1 MKKFLCLLLAGIILF
16 SLSGCSEAFDDFSF
30 TSSSDFDFGIS
41 SYSEYNYSSEA
52 ESKAENS
59 YFSSSSRYNYS
70 SNRYSGI
77 QSSSQDTPT
86 FYSLTTLSKYLN
98 EQKNKGVLKITFKY
112 SGTEEPDPQML
123 AQMVSAFFVTD
134 TVVGDKHTLNITE
147 YPGDR
152 IVDAYR
158 SGNRALLTSDEKKA
172 MDKAIQM
179 VSTAKAKAKNNWEL
193 ELLIH
198 DMLADNIN
206 YYNDAAVDFDK
217 LTDAPRYISIVG
229 ALLDKKANCQGYS
242 DAFYTLASMA
252 GFTVSRMNV
261 ETPDDLHVTNTISL
275 NGRWYVVDVTFDDQG
290 SNAPTNHRLFTAG
303 LDCINEYSWKPWKEI
318 NPIAAMSGVDYYY
331 NNKGI
336 SFYTMKSF
344 AEYTVNKWLAGEKTI
359 DGMVR
364 NQKNGDAIEGEL
376 SKALEN
382 TGKAYNY
389 TYWYYE
395 DSKNLYY
402 TIQFK

>member
-1 MKKFLCLLLAGIILF
+1 MLLC
-16 SLSGCSEAFDDFSF
+16 LSGCSEVLGDFSF
-30 TSSSDFDFGIS
+30 TGSNGLDFGIS
-41 SYSEYNYSSEA
+41 SYDENSSEA
-52 ESKAENS
+52 EAENS
-59 YFSSSSRYNYS
+59 YYSSSSRYNFLDDFL
-70 SNRYSGI
+70 SGDN
-77 QSSSQDTPT
+77 QSGSVPAFSDLRQ
-86 FYSLTTLSKYLN
+86 LSDYLN
-98 EQKNKGVLKITFKY
+98 EQKNKNVLKIPFKY
-112 SGTEEPDPQML
+112 NGNEELDPQML
-123 AQMVSAFFVTD
+123 AQMVSAFYVTD

-152 IVDAYR
+152 IVDAYS
-158 SGNRALLTSDEKKA
+158 SGNKSSLTSDEKRA

-179 VSTAKAKAKNNWEL
+179 VSSAKSKAKNNWEL
-193 ELLIH
+193 ELSLH
-198 DMLADNIN
+198 DMLVEHIT
-206 YYNDAAVDFDK
+206 YYSDDK
-217 LTDAPRYISIVG
+217 LNFERLEDAPEYLTVVG
-229 ALLDKKANCQGYS
+229 ALLDGKANCQGYS

-290 SNAPTNHRLFTAG
+290 EEAPANHRLFNAG
-303 LDCINEYSWKPWKEI
+303 LDYVNEYSWKYWKEI

-344 AEYTVNKWLAGEKTI
+344 AEYTVNKWLAGEKSV
-359 DGMVR
+359 DGMVK
-364 NQKNGDAIEGEL
+364 NQKNGEAIEGEL
-376 SKALEN
+376 SKLLNN

-402 TIQFK
+402 TIEFK

>member
-1 MKKFLCLLLAGIILF
+1 MKKITVFVIVAFLLL
-16 SLSGCSEAFDDFSF
+16 SLSGCSEAFDDFPF
-30 TSSSDFDFGIS
+30 ASSSDFDFGIS
-41 SYSEYNYSSEA
+41 SYAEYNYSSEA

-134 TVVGDKHTLNITE
+134 TIVRDTHTLKITE

-158 SGNRALLTSDEKKA
+158 SGNRAFLTSDEKKA

-206 YYNDAAVDFDK
+206 YYSDAAVNFDK
-217 LTDAPRYISIVG
+217 LEDAPRYKFGHRNRNTTQKRLEDYSLVRQPIVYFVQ
-229 ALLDKKANCQGYS
+229 KKDTKPS
-242 DAFYTLASMA
+242 D
-252 GFTVSRMNV
+252 
-261 ETPDDLHVTNTISL
+261 
-275 NGRWYVVDVTFDDQG
+275 
-290 SNAPTNHRLFTAG
+290 
-303 LDCINEYSWKPWKEI
+303 
-318 NPIAAMSGVDYYY
+318 
-331 NNKGI
+331 
-336 SFYTMKSF
+336 
-344 AEYTVNKWLAGEKTI
+344 
-359 DGMVR
+359 
-364 NQKNGDAIEGEL
+364 
-376 SKALEN
+376 
-382 TGKAYNY
+382 
-389 TYWYYE
+389 
-395 DSKNLYY
+395 
-402 TIQFK
+402 